1 MEIGAKEVVKLN
13 KVIEGLKEKEKF
25 SGLINMRIPVCNSAV
40 PLETDFDIF
49 IKTLIETNT
58 INLAIIND
66 QEFQTSASFEG
77 LAETILGANFD
88 LLNMYRHKMDPN
100 KNALQR
106 GEFEV
111 IKELVAKLK
120 DEGAKNECD
129 KVTDKNGAAKTKGI
143 GDKLRENIAE
153 SKLSYEIM
161 NDAAQVFFK
170 PKIMDNTHMHFHLIV
185 FTAFMHQA
193 AELARSAVSLDV

>member
-49 IKTLIETNT
+49 IKTLIEINT
-58 INLAIIND
+58 INLAIINY

-100 KNALQR
+100 KKAL
-106 GEFEV
+106 
-111 IKELVAKLK
+111 
-120 DEGAKNECD
+120 
-129 KVTDKNGAAKTKGI
+129 
-143 GDKLRENIAE
+143 
-153 SKLSYEIM
+153 
-161 NDAAQVFFK
+161 
-170 PKIMDNTHMHFHLIV
+170 
-185 FTAFMHQA
+185 
-193 AELARSAVSLDV
+193 